1 MRTTFLTVSF
11 ALIGVSVAFPTGTG
25 TNAAGCPFAGTHSQA
40 KRQTSAPFDPVKQRI
55 DVSGEHAFRPPG
67 PNDKR
72 GPCVGL
78 NALANH
84 GYISR
89 DGVTTITE
97 AISASNK
104 VFGLGKNSVTVFS
117 TQAAL
122 HGGDIASGIY
132 SIGGPEPAPGLGG
145 THHQI
150 EGDASP
156 TRNDAYVNN
165 GDASTMNLDYFK
177 HLYDL
182 VPEGESANFDMSVM
196 AKHRAWT
203 RQNSISTNPHYFTA
217 PYAGLFVSTLTHML
231 TPALLSNHSAEHPDG
246 ILGHNVLKSF
256 YSVTGDA
263 NSLTYQPGHE
273 VRLLVFLKTGI
284 GARVTMTLLS
294 SLAFDKLVLEHPE
307 FFSVGGNTGKP
318 NTFTG
323 VNVEDL
329 TGGIFNAKNLLEG
342 KNLICFA
349 LQASQAGMTA
359 PASELFSKTIAPMIS
374 SLGCPMMKQYNTS
387 ALEVYPG
394 HRG

>member
-25 TNAAGCPFAGTHSQA
+25 ANAAGCPFAGTRSQA

-104 VFGLGKNSVTVFS
+104 VF
-117 TQAAL
+117 AL
-122 HGGDIASGIY
+122 HGGDIASGVY

-177 HLYDL
+177 RLYDL

-273 VRLLVFLKTGI
+273 RIPENWYRRSGDYDFALI
-284 GARVTMTLLS
+284 
-294 SLAFDKLVLEHPE
+294 SLDFHKLVLEHPE

-329 TGGIFNAKNLLEG
+329 TGGVFNAKNLLEG
-342 KNLICFA
+342 NNLICFA